1 MLKTL
6 TQSFLEKPSKICFEG
21 EDKDEE
27 ILYIFRKAI
36 ITNVGWATFGIIL
49 FFVPL
54 TFNQFLLEA
63 GQRFPQTFSTG
74 TILLVNLFWYVFSI
88 GFVFE
93 RFLNWFFTVH
103 IITNKRV
110 VDMDFDH
117 LLHRNIAEAPLRNIE
132 DITYTVTGSLQTI
145 FNYGTVTVQT
155 AAEQRELEF
164 ATVARPAKI
173 QDLLSD
179 LVAEVRHDYG
189 S

>member
-1 MLKTL
+1 M
-6 TQSFLEKPSKICFEG
+6 EKPSKICFEG
-21 EDKDEE
+21 EDNNEE
-27 ILYIFRKAI
+27 ILFIFRKAV
-36 ITNVGWATFGIIL
+36 ITNVGWALFGL
-49 FFVPL
+49 VLLLVPFI
-54 TFNQFLLEA
+54 FNSLLLQA
-63 GQRFPQTFSTG
+63 VDNFPNTFSNS
-74 TILLVNLFWYVFSI
+74 TIFIVNAFWFIFTI
-88 GFVFE
+88 GYLFE

-132 DITYTVTGSLQTI
+132 DITYTVTGSLQTV

-164 ATVARPAKI
+164 ATVANPAKI

-179 LVAEVRHDYG
+179 LVSEVKHDHG